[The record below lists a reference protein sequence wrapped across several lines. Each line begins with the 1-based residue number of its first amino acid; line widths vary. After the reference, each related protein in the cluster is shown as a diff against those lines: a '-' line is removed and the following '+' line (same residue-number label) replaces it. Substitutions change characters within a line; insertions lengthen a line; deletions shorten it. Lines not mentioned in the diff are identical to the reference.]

1 MDHAPE
7 TAPTVLE
14 LRIHGVAN
22 TPPHGTLELPPADVV
37 QSDGDALGSFWTL
50 TPEAAARDRALPPGD
65 VHALRPDVRREAYSW
80 GAMARLGGLPLGGAV
95 GAVAQTGIRVLW
107 AAIVPFGL
115 ANAAYWA
122 RRVPLPDAGAHTARP
137 APSPAGPG
145 RRGAVFPEATA
156 ALTRLFALALTLL
169 LAAAASTV
177 VLSTVGTEC
186 MRAGGPDVVLV
197 CERVPD
203 ALYGLARM
211 DHGDRL
217 GILSLVPVVL
227 VLALVLV
234 ARSGQVRFDDKYSAV
249 RAGRTSGVTWGAPL
263 LRAGFWTVRAAG
275 GSALWAHL
283 GATLGLTAVLLT
295 WIDSRTAIGTAVAW
309 TGAGVIAAA
318 AVLVA
323 LRTDD
328 DGVEVVPPPWKPV
341 AAFVVFVAGAGA
353 WAMAWAVSS
362 RATTP
367 VRLVGIEV
375 VPALLGAVLVGIGA
389 GALVWRSAGRLATL
403 WAAVPAVAVACVAAV
418 TLEPSLSTST
428 RTVLVLVAVGALVV
442 PTLAALVTAV
452 TGRRPAEGWGGAGP
466 GVLLLS
472 SAATA
477 AVYSSLAVL
486 GTQWWL
492 RGGVADGTGEA
503 GGGTGGGAADGG
515 LYVPVPRELP
525 DRPDLYVPPVFAEFG
540 AATVVVLG
548 LFVVLALIA
557 GAPAVVDLAR
567 GRRLIPGAPRTEV
580 AESGPASLVQP
591 DLDGLVAAAAA
602 GGDAPGGQRILRAR
616 LVAALAHRAEV
627 GVGALAVAAWLAL
640 TLTIPLRTPEDPTTG
655 VADAPAL
662 LVDLAV
668 PALGVVAVALL
679 ASALLGA
686 TESRARPWGL
696 LWDLMCFLPRS
707 AHPFGPPSYA
717 GRAVPEVRSR
727 VDSWLT
733 ATDLPPGPAR
743 EAAAASRRVVLSA
756 HSMGGVLAAAVVL
769 IRAGNPVTAPDS
781 AASDGATADGVTA
794 DGAAVPVPV
803 RDPRVGLL
811 TYGVQLRP
819 YFSRFFPEL
828 LGPSVLGTPPCPGP
842 SWTGDPWGAQ
852 VGAPEP
858 PATPGPGTLLGL
870 LTPGPGEMPAGTVA
884 APARPAWVNLWR
896 RTDFLGFPAHGY
908 GENAVDRGAEEVDR
922 AAYLFEI
929 AAHNGYPRSWAYH
942 RAFDDLAAV
951 LGVPDPA
958 QDAERPGDGVLGR
971 AGMRG

>member
-1 MDHAPE
+1 MDHAPG

-22 TPPHGTLELPPADVV
+22 TPPHGTLELPAADVM

-65 VHALRPDVRREAYSW
+65 VHALRHDVRREAYSW

-95 GAVAQTGIRVLW
+95 GGVVRIGIRVLW

-115 ANAAYWA
+115 ANVAYWA
-122 RRVPLPDAGAHTARP
+122 RRVPLPDAGARPARP
-137 APSPAGPG
+137 APPRAGPG
-145 RRGAVFPEATA
+145 GRGAVLPEATA

-203 ALYGLARM
+203 ALHGLARM

-275 GSALWAHL
+275 GSVLWAHL

-295 WIDSRTAIGTAVAW
+295 WIDARSVAGTAVAW
-309 TGAGVIAAA
+309 SGAGVIAAA

-328 DGVEVVPPPWKPV
+328 DGVEVVPPSWKPV
-341 AAFVVFVAGAGA
+341 ASVVVLVAGAGT

-362 RATTP
+362 RAVTP
-367 VRLVGIEV
+367 VVRLVGIEV

-389 GALVWRSAGRLATL
+389 GALVWRSSGRLATL

-418 TLEPSLSTST
+418 TLESSLPAST

-452 TGRRPAEGWGGAGP
+452 AGRRPAEGWAGAGP

-503 GGGTGGGAADGG
+503 GDGTGGGVADGG

-525 DRPDLYVPPVFAEFG
+525 DRPDLYVPPVFTEFG

-548 LFVVLALIA
+548 LFVVLALVA
-557 GAPAVVDLAR
+557 VAPAVVDLAR
-567 GRRLIPGAPRTEV
+567 GRRLIPVAPRTEV
-580 AESGPASLVQP
+580 AESGPASLVQT
-591 DLDGLVAAAAA
+591 DLDGLVADAAA
-602 GGDAPGGQRILRAR
+602 GGDAPAGQRILRAR
-616 LVAALAHRAEV
+616 LAAALAHRAEV
-627 GVGALAVAAWLAL
+627 VVGALAVAAWLAL
-640 TLTIPLRTPEDPTTG
+640 TLTIPLRTPDDPTTG

-668 PALGVVAVALL
+668 PALGVVAAALL
-679 ASALLGA
+679 VSALLGA
-686 TESRARPWGL
+686 TESHARPWGL

-769 IRAGNPVTAPDS
+769 IRAGNPVTA
-781 AASDGATADGVTA
+781 T
-794 DGAAVPVPV
+794 DGAATDGAVRPV

-819 YFSRFFPEL
+819 YFGRFFPEL
-828 LGPSVLGTPPCPGP
+828 LGPSVLGTPACSGP
-842 SWTGDPWGAQ
+842 AWTGDPWGAQ
-852 VGAPEP
+852 VDAPEP
-858 PATPGPGTLLGL
+858 PAAPGPETLLGL
-870 LTPGPGEMPAGTVA
+870 LTPGPGEVPAGTAA
-884 APARPAWVNLWR
+884 APARPAWINLWR
-896 RTDFLGFPAHGY
+896 RTDFLGFPVHGY

-942 RAFDDLAAV
+942 RAFDDLARV
-951 LGVPDPA
+951 LGVPDLA
-958 QDAERPGDGVLGR
+958 QDEDRPGDGVLGR
-971 AGMRG
+971 AATRA

>member
-1 MDHAPE
+1 MDHAS

-22 TPPHGTLELPPADVV
+22 TPPHGTLDLPAAEVV

-95 GAVAQTGIRVLW
+95 GAVVRIGIRVLW

-115 ANAAYWA
+115 ANVAYWA
-122 RRVPLPDAGAHTARP
+122 RRVPPPDAGAHPARP
-137 APSPAGPG
+137 ASPHAGPG
-145 RRGAVFPEATA
+145 RRGAVLPEATA

-197 CERVPD
+197 CDQVPD

-217 GILSLVPVVL
+217 GVLSLVPVVL

-275 GSALWAHL
+275 GSVLWAHL

-295 WIDSRTAIGTAVAW
+295 WIDGRSATGTAVAW

-318 AVLVA
+318 AALVS

-341 AAFVVFVAGAGA
+341 ASVVVFVAGAGT
-353 WAMAWAVSS
+353 WAMAWAVSA
-362 RATTP
+362 RAATP
-367 VRLVGIEV
+367 DVVRLVGIEV

-389 GALVWRSAGRLATL
+389 SALVWRSAGRLATL
-403 WAAVPAVAVACVAAV
+403 WGAVPAVAVACVAAL
-418 TLEPSLSTST
+418 TLEPSLSAST
-428 RTVLVLVAVGALVV
+428 RTVLVLVAVSALVV
-442 PTLAALVTAV
+442 PTLAAAVTAV
-452 TGRRPAEGWGGAGP
+452 AGRRPAEGWAGAGP

-503 GGGTGGGAADGG
+503 GDVAGGG
-515 LYVPVPRELP
+515 LYVPVPRDLP
-525 DRPDLYVPPVFAEFG
+525 DRPDLYVPPVFTEFG

-557 GAPAVVDLAR
+557 VAPAVVDLAR
-567 GRRLIPGAPRTEV
+567 GRRLIPVAPRTEV

-591 DLDGLVAAAAA
+591 DLDGLVADAAA
-602 GGDAPGGQRILRAR
+602 GGDAPAGQRILRAR
-616 LVAALAHRAEV
+616 LAAALAHRAEV

-640 TLTIPLRTPEDPTTG
+640 TLTIPLRTPDDPTTG

-679 ASALLGA
+679 ASALVGA
-686 TESRARPWGL
+686 TESHARPWGL

-733 ATDLPPGPAR
+733 ATDLPSGPAR
-743 EAAAASRRVVLSA
+743 EAAAVSRRVVLSA

-769 IRAGNPVTAPDS
+769 IRAGNPVTAP
-781 AASDGATADGVTA
+781 AGTTQDGTTPDGTA
-794 DGAAVPVPV
+794 VPV

-819 YFSRFFPEL
+819 YFGRFFPEL
-828 LGPSVLGTPPCPGP
+828 LGPSVLGTPACTGP
-842 SWTGDPWGAQ
+842 AWTGDPWGAQ
-852 VGAPEP
+852 VEAPEP
-858 PATPGPGTLLGL
+858 PPTPGRGTLLGL
-870 LTPGPGEMPAGTVA
+870 LTPGPGEFPAGTAA

-922 AAYLFEI
+922 GAYLFEI
-929 AAHNGYPRSWAYH
+929 AAHTGYPRSWAYH
-942 RAFDDLAAV
+942 RAFDDVARV
-951 LGVPDPA
+951 IGVPDPA
-958 QDAERPGDGVLGR
+958 QDADRPGDGVLGR
-971 AGMRG
+971 AGTRG